1 MSVQP
6 LTSVNHFLDLT
17 DVPSEILHGMIQN
30 AHKMKNSKFT
40 PAQIFSGLSLA
51 MVFDKRSTRTR
62 MSFEVAMKQLGGHT
76 IPMNMSEIQLTGAEN
91 IEDTAQV
98 LSRYVDAVMIRMS
111 DHDTL
116 VQLAKHSSIPVIN
129 GLTDW
134 SHPCQIMADIMTIEE
149 KLGDIK
155 GKTVAWFGDYNN
167 VTRSFGHAAEIF
179 GFDLVLGLPEELHS
193 KVDVSAKL
201 VTADAAAAAKNADVI
216 VTDTWESMGQEG
228 KSLDMFRPY
237 QVNSALMANAADH
250 AIFMHC
256 MPIHRE
262 DEVTNVVLASKQ
274 CVIYDE
280 AENRLHAQKAIL
292 AWCLANAGVQIQQK
306 FDFAA

>member
-17 DVPSEILHGMIQN
+17 DVPSEILHGMLQN

-193 KVDVSAKL
+193 KVDISANQ
-201 VTADAAAAAKNADVI
+201 VTADASAAAKNADVI
-216 VTDTWESMGQEG
+216 VTDTWETMGQEG

-237 QVNSALMANAADH
+237 QANSALMA
-250 AIFMHC
+250 
-256 MPIHRE
+256 
-262 DEVTNVVLASKQ
+262 
-274 CVIYDE
+274 
-280 AENRLHAQKAIL
+280 
-292 AWCLANAGVQIQQK
+292 
-306 FDFAA
+306 

>member
-179 GFDLVLGLPEELHS
+179 DFDLVLGLPEELHS
-193 KVDVSAKL
+193 KVDVNAKL
-201 VTADAAAAAKNADVI
+201 VTADADTAAKNADVI

-262 DEVTNVVLASKQ
+262 DEVTNEVLAYKQ

-292 AWCLANAGVQIQQK
+292 AWCLANAGVQIQK